1 MLRRRRKCSHAC
13 TNHRLC
19 NAYQNLLA
27 ASNLGTCNP
36 TILELRRTWQ
46 ATRSLLGR
54 ESTAVANR
62 ITITA
67 NLRRVASLPTIRPLA
82 VPRHSAQH
90 APVAMLA
97 VWSRAAQN
105 PGTCR
110 CISCV
115 PHMNMRAVARR
126 RERRGLRVS
135 WAFGTPTSTVLYTTA
150 AAAGLAMDAKEKSER
165 HKQWEK
171 AFDQLRAALDRRA
184 AVPWAPT
191 SASDSEH
198 SVPPTKSEDV
208 ATRTW
213 NRLRLDSRLPGA
225 QALEWPANT
234 GRPLNP
240 NNLPPQSLWAP
251 DALRWS
257 ALRRRQTRKKLAMQ
271 ELTVGLLVHDLVRA
285 VDLQRFSVTER
296 NLLDRLVPHIQRIAI
311 SFDEEAENTRTAFLA
326 DIQRLQQTHVSRTNQ
341 EIAEARINTTSLAVP
356 SYVQDADGD
365 FYEVCKQMN
374 DGISQLLS
382 QCQKGDG
389 KEKALV
395 VAKICHNLLVS
406 TSAPD
411 LHTFN
416 VLIAGFTLWRR
427 PKLVDYVISAF
438 SRSKIRPNEL
448 VCTQILD
455 HYAANTRPDNFT
467 QFVARMRGVG
477 GALSLAS
484 PAVTINEASQERLV
498 RVSDEKVYQK
508 VHPTPMVFDAL
519 IGGVMNFAGFDRAL
533 DIYYEMKADG
543 WGLSIPGL
551 TKLLA
556 DCIRRADWEG
566 GTYVWEEINSI
577 KTTVKPTHVAWAYSH
592 MLSLCSVTGNTI
604 AFNQVLNEVAKRG
617 FDQKAIING
626 AMKTTHWAKY
636 KTDNITAPA
645 WSVDNLMIAVSSY
658 VNDAKSPDK
667 VADGSSLED
676 TEDDDYSL
684 SQETS
689 EEESAAP
696 SEPRDAAPSEEDIL
710 AAKKEA
716 WASWVEHELGEKP
729 EDPEP

>member
-1 MLRRRRKCSHAC
+1 M
-13 TNHRLC
+13 
-19 NAYQNLLA
+19 
-27 ASNLGTCNP
+27 
-36 TILELRRTWQ
+36 
-46 ATRSLLGR
+46 
-54 ESTAVANR
+54 
-62 ITITA
+62 
-67 NLRRVASLPTIRPLA
+67 RV
-82 VPRHSAQH
+82 
-90 APVAMLA
+90 
-97 VWSRAAQN
+97 
-105 PGTCR
+105 
-110 CISCV
+110 
-115 PHMNMRAVARR
+115 VARR
-126 RERRGLRVS
+126 RGRPGLWGS
-135 WAFGTPTSTVLYTTA
+135 WASGTPMSTFLYTTA
-150 AAAGLAMDAKEKSER
+150 AAAGLAIDAKEKSER
-165 HKQWEK
+165 QQQWEK
-171 AFDQLRAALDRRA
+171 AFDQLRAALDRPA
-184 AVPWAPT
+184 AVSWAPT
-191 SASDSEH
+191 SAADSEH
-198 SVPPTKSEDV
+198 LVPSTKAEDA

-213 NRLRLDSRLPGA
+213 TRLRLDSRLPGA

-234 GRPLNP
+234 GRHLNP

-257 ALRRRQTRKKLAMQ
+257 ALRRRHTRKKLAMQ
-271 ELTVGLLVHDLVRA
+271 ELTVGLLVHSLIRA
-285 VDLQRFSVTER
+285 VDLERFSESAR
-296 NLLDRLVPHIQRIAI
+296 DLLDRLVPHIRRIAI
-311 SFDEEAENTRTAFLA
+311 SSDKETEDTRTAFLA
-326 DIQRLQQTHVSRTNQ
+326 DIQRLHLTHVNRTNQ
-341 EIAEARINTTSLAVP
+341 EIAEARMNVNSLAVP
-356 SYVQDADGD
+356 SYRQDADGD
-365 FYEVCKQMN
+365 FYEICKQMN
-374 DGISQLLS
+374 DGILQLLS
-382 QCQKGDG
+382 QCQKGDD

-427 PKLVDYVISAF
+427 PKLVDYVIAAF
-438 SRSKIRPNEL
+438 STSKIRPNEL

-455 HYAANTRPDNFT
+455 HYAMNARADDFTR
-467 QFVARMRGVG
+467 FVAKMRGVG

-498 RVSDEKVYQK
+498 RVSDNKVYQK
-508 VHPTPMVFDAL
+508 VHPTPMVFEAL
-519 IGGVMNFAGFDRAL
+519 IGGVMKFAGFDRAL

-592 MLSLCSVTGNTI
+592 MLSLCSVTGNTV

-626 AMKTTHWAKY
+626 AMKTTRWAKY
-636 KTDNITAPA
+636 KTENITAPA

-658 VNDAKSPDK
+658 VNDAKSSDK
-667 VADGSSLED
+667 AADGSSLED
-676 TEDDDYSL
+676 IEDEEYSFT
-684 SQETS
+684 QETS

-696 SEPRDAAPSEEDIL
+696 SEPHDAAPSEEDIL